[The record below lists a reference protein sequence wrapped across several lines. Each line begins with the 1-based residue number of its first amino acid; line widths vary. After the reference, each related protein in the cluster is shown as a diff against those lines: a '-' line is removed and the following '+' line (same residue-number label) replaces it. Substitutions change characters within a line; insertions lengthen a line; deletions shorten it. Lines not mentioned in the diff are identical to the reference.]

1 MIFSHRSRQCKFD
14 QLLCVQNQRFQV
26 QWPGS
31 EANDSLR
38 ILAKFVSRNICN
50 FVQLFSALLCNFLQ
64 EMFMG
69 VTTSII
75 VLNDYLQ

>member
-1 MIFSHRSRQCKFD
+1 MICSHRSRQCKFD

-26 QWPGS
+26 HWPGS
-31 EANDSLR
+31 EANDSLQ
-38 ILAKFVSRNICN
+38 ILAKFVSTNICN
-50 FVQLFSALLCNFLQ
+50 FVQFFFSSPVQFFAA
-64 EMFMG
+64 MFMG